1 MTIEN
6 QIEKMAIAISKMDDD
21 IANIED
27 RLKKT
32 KANKEAYIRELA
44 DLMAAEG
51 FAVGSNIKLSNGR
64 MLSIKDY
71 FSASIP
77 SQSAIEKEKDPEKME
92 ELIFKR
98 QACQKWLDENGL
110 GSIIKNKF
118 IIDLDRGD
126 NERAKE
132 LMLELQ
138 EKDYDFVRDES
149 VHHSTLTSTLKEEV
163 KKGVNIPDFFG
174 AQVGTTIKIK

>member
-6 QIEKMAIAISKMDDD
+6 Q
-21 IANIED
+21 

-32 KANKEAYIRELA
+32 KANKEDYIRELA
-44 DLMAAEG
+44 DLLTAEG
-51 FAVGSNIKLSNGR
+51 FAVGSSIKLSNGR

-77 SQSAIEKEKDPEKME
+77 SQSVIDKEKDPEKMSD
-92 ELIFKR
+92 LIFKR
-98 QACQKWLDENGL
+98 QACMKWLDENEL
-110 GSIIKNKF
+110 GSIIKNNF
-118 IIDLDRGD
+118 VVALDRGD

-138 EKDYDFVRDES
+138 EKEYDFVRDES
-149 VHHSTLTSTLKEEV
+149 VHHSTLTSTLKEEL